1 VSTLIVCVVLL
12 RLLLLPAAFLPFSQ
26 LEWISQSLD
35 LSWGFSSLLAE
46 D

>member
-1 VSTLIVCVVLL
+1 VLL
-12 RLLLLPAAFLPFSQ
+12 RLLLLPATFLPFSQ